1 MEQTNVKPHTTID
14 TVEKT
19 VTESSTS
26 EEGGRKSS
34 SSLCS
39 SSSTV
44 SNVELNKKAMSI
56 MNEDGSEEA
65 VKYMFN
71 PTGKRQLTYAEMRSM
86 FG

>member
-1 MEQTNVKPHTTID
+1 MEQTNVKTYTATP
-14 TVEKT
+14 TVENT

-26 EEGGRKSS
+26 DDGEKKI
-34 SSLCS
+34 

-44 SNVELNKKAMSI
+44 SNVDLNKKAMRI
-56 MNEDGSEEA
+56 MNENGSEEA
-65 VKYMFN
+65 VRYMFD